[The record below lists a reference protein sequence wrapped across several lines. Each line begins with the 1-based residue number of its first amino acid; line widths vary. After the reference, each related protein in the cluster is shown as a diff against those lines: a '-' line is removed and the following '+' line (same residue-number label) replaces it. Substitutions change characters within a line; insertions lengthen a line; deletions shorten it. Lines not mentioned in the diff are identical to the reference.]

1 MVECSRA
8 QQPALPFSS
17 GSQVRPL
24 RAAPIYERK
33 KVSDSHEQTIVVY
46 NTLSDEGDRCL
57 YEGKVGDMS
66 DEIRSRLRVA
76 SFYLLSDA
84 EEYDIIAII

>member
-1 MVECSRA
+1 MYKCILASAREEN
-8 QQPALPFSS
+8 
-17 GSQVRPL
+17 
-24 RAAPIYERK
+24 ERK
-33 KVSDSHEQTIVVY
+33 EPQMYNDLRDEQTIVVY

-66 DEIRSRLRVA
+66 DELRSRLCMA

>member
-1 MVECSRA
+1 MYND
-8 QQPALPFSS
+8 
-17 GSQVRPL
+17 L
-24 RAAPIYERK
+24 R
-33 KVSDSHEQTIVVY
+33 DEQTIVVY
-46 NTLSDEGDRCL
+46 NTQPDDGDRCL

-66 DEIRSRLRVA
+66 DEMRSRLRMA

>member
-1 MVECSRA
+1 MYND
-8 QQPALPFSS
+8 
-17 GSQVRPL
+17 L
-24 RAAPIYERK
+24 R
-33 KVSDSHEQTIVVY
+33 DEQTIVVY
-46 NTLSDEGDRCL
+46 STLSDEGDRCL

-66 DEIRSRLRVA
+66 DEMRSLLRIA

>member
-1 MVECSRA
+1 MYKCILVSARE
-8 QQPALPFSS
+8 
-17 GSQVRPL
+17 GS
-24 RAAPIYERK
+24 ERK
-33 KVSDSHEQTIVVY
+33 EPQMYNDLRDEQTIVVY
-46 NTLSDEGDRCL
+46 NTQPDDGDRCL

-66 DEIRSRLRVA
+66 DEMRSRLRMA

>member
-1 MVECSRA
+1 MEND
-8 QQPALPFSS
+8 LM
-17 GSQVRPL
+17 
-24 RAAPIYERK
+24 
-33 KVSDSHEQTIVVY
+33 DEQTIIVY
-46 NTLSDEGDRCL
+46 NTSDEGDRCL

-66 DEIRSRLRVA
+66 DDLRSLLRMA

>member
-1 MVECSRA
+1 MYKCILVSARE
-8 QQPALPFSS
+8 
-17 GSQVRPL
+17 GN
-24 RAAPIYERK
+24 ERK
-33 KVSDSHEQTIVVY
+33 EPQMYNDLRDEQTIIVY
-46 NTLSDEGDRCL
+46 NTQADEGDRCL

>member
-1 MVECSRA
+1 MYNDIR
-8 QQPALPFSS
+8 
-17 GSQVRPL
+17 
-24 RAAPIYERK
+24 
-33 KVSDSHEQTIVVY
+33 DEQTIIVY
-46 NTLSDEGDRCL
+46 NTQADEGDRCL